1 LSAVGERLGR
11 AAATLRGRI
20 KPFAGRI
27 LGSADRRSV
36 GAANGD
42 LFPIPADFDD
52 ASVALVR
59 RVQPFTLTTPERI
72 VALRDAVRWIVRAE
86 VPGAI
91 AECGVWR
98 GGSMQVVALT
108 LVELGVTDRE
118 LWMYDTFDEM
128 PPPGDEDRD
137 LSGRLVR
144 EVIEEAGE
152 ADPIYAYLPFDEVRA
167 ALEAT
172 GYPPERMHWVKGM
185 VEDTIPATMPDE
197 LALLRLDTDWYRSTR
212 HELTHLG
219 PRLSPDAVL
228 LIDDYGH
235 FSGAQQAVDEYLA
248 TQPPV
253 HLHRVDYSARLAI
266 MPAPRR

>member
-1 LSAVGERLGR
+1 
-11 AAATLRGRI
+11 
-20 KPFAGRI
+20 
-27 LGSADRRSV
+27 
-36 GAANGD
+36 
-42 LFPIPADFDD
+42 
-52 ASVALVR
+52 
-59 RVQPFTLTTPERI
+59 
-72 VALRDAVRWIVRAE
+72 
-86 VPGAI
+86 
-91 AECGVWR
+91 
-98 GGSMQVVALT
+98 
-108 LVELGVTDRE
+108 
-118 LWMYDTFDEM
+118 MYDTFDEM
-128 PPPGDEDRD
+128 PLPGDEDRD
-137 LSGRLVR
+137 ISGRLVR

-152 ADPIYAYLPFDEVRA
+152 ADPVYAYLPFDEVRA

-172 GYPPERMHWVKGM
+172 GYPPERMHWVKGL

-219 PRLSPDAVL
+219 PLLAPRAVL

-266 MPAPRR
+266 MPDAVPLT